1 METSRGRGRPPRG
14 RTLRLVGHERRSAV
28 RVLLIN
34 PPYQTL
40 TSNFG
45 VGHQI
50 PLGLLMVGGPLLD
63 AGHGVSLLDAECR
76 RLGIRAIVRE
86 VRRRDPDVVMTG
98 HAGSTPAHPAC
109 IRMLRA
115 IKADCPGV

>member
-1 METSRGRGRPPRG
+1 MK
-14 RTLRLVGHERRSAV
+14 
-28 RVLLIN
+28 VLLVN
-34 PPYQTL
+34 PPYQTI

-50 PLGLLMVGGPLLD
+50 PLGLLMVGGSLLD
-63 AGHGVSLLDAECR
+63 AGHEVMLLDAECR
-76 RLGIRAIVRE
+76 RLSVEAIVRE
-86 VRRRDPDVVMTG
+86 VRRLDPDVVMTG

-115 IKADCPGV
+115 IKAHRPGVVTVYGGVYPSYHAERILVEEA

>member
-1 METSRGRGRPPRG
+1 MGHAPRPAGWEATETGINGMK
-14 RTLRLVGHERRSAV
+14 
-28 RVLLIN
+28 VLLIN
-34 PPYQTL
+34 PPYQTI

-63 AGHGVSLLDAECR
+63 AGHEVTLLDDECR
-76 RLGIRAIVRE
+76 RLSIRAIVRE

-98 HAGSTPAHPAC
+98 HAGSTPAYPAC

-115 IKADCPGV
+115 